1 MLEKVAEK
9 TNRARIITKAEVFK
23 LLQNGRNV
31 VGCEYRKAGKVVK
44 DCKIQTDIFRR
55 ILCHPW
61 KGWHFFDKPEWPKKV
76 ANSID
81 IASFW
86 LLVVHFNVF

>member
-44 DCKIQTDIFRR
+44 DCKIQTDISQNLVPSLER
-55 ILCHPW
+55 LT
-61 KGWHFFDKPEWPKKV
+61 
-76 ANSID
+76 
-81 IASFW
+81 
-86 LLVVHFNVF
+86 LL